1 LTKVCIKRQSQRD
14 RYTRDTDQDGGLNM
28 EILIYTD
35 NGYNVEITNTLQPY
49 AENKKY
55 IKFDTREDM
64 LDFVTRLVLGME
76 D

>member
-1 LTKVCIKRQSQRD
+1 
-14 RYTRDTDQDGGLNM
+14 M

-64 LDFVTRLVLGME
+64 LDFVTRLVLRME

>member
-1 LTKVCIKRQSQRD
+1 
-14 RYTRDTDQDGGLNM
+14 M
-28 EILIYTD
+28 EILIHTD